1 MSVEA
6 AGGDAPVISIRN
18 LRVSYGDREV
28 LHGIDF
34 EVKHGETVVILG
46 GSGSGKS
53 TLLR

>member
-1 MSVEA
+1 MSV
-6 AGGDAPVISIRN
+6 APAESRNARISTRG

-34 EVKHGETVVILG
+34 EVRHGETVVILG

-53 TLLR
+53 TSL